1 MKKRIGQ
8 NGFTIIELII
18 ITVVIAILAI
28 FAFVSYVGIVKK
40 ADREAIRASTRS
52 IVRTAQAF
60 EYQNP
65 GNHKFYFKDGVQY
78 NADGL
83 RMNYTNDPPGDGIT
97 IINENERVAVAFYKG
112 VFCAT
117 KSADTDVITV
127 SEIPKEDCATYDV
140 INTCDEWV
148 TIALRYDTPLDVLL
162 SYNDESDSGSSTCG
176 RDIKIPVEVDDSGC
190 DDFGVCYKTYYSI
203 GYIDSST
210 TTPYNYTYTIKLG
223 NLPLPLSSINN
234 ASVSAKSV
242 LSTLD
247 DFKNYIVRRN
257 LGDVLWYPSET
268 TPTQVSLDQAP
279 IFQAHSATSNDDDM
293 VINSVSVSCD
303 ASQCLANVDVTAND
317 ISSYDPYT
325 GTGGSIIY
333 MPLKFTVEFN
343 GATSASCF
351 AFNSGTGTITDYYYT
366 NPGCSSVVKIPSS
379 IGGVNVIALGSSSF
393 ASNGLTSV
401 EIPSTVATIGASAF
415 KSNSIASLVVPST
428 VNSVGNQAFAYNPL
442 GGGVIWNSTVVSA
455 GSDNLNGAF
464 KGSTLSSISFGNN
477 VTRVPDRLLSYASPT
492 FHSYTFP
499 DHITAT
505 GIDSFRGA
513 GLTSVNLNKLV
524 NIGGWTFKEDNLTSI
539 SIPSSTTTIGE
550 QAFINNQLASLTVPS
565 TVTSVGN
572 QAFAYNPLVDGVT
585 WNAAITSA
593 GSDRYNGA
601 FRGSTIGPITFG
613 TNVTRIPNRLFC
625 FANATFSS
633 YTIPDHITETG
644 IDSLRGM
651 GLTSVNLNNLII
663 VGGWTF
669 KENDITSI
677 SIPSNVTTIG
687 QEAFDYNQLSS
698 VTVPSTVTSMSAQA
712 FAHNP
717 LTGGVTWN
725 TSIASIGDR
734 YNGPFLGS
742 TIGSIAFGAGVT
754 RVTSYLFCGSDPTFS
769 SYTVPD
775 TITTLGNDSYR
786 NMGLTSV
793 TIPSNVTVIEGWVFK
808 ENSLTS
814 ITIPSSITSLGQEA
828 LQTNSL
834 TSITM
839 ESGSTVI
846 GSYLLTSNNDFRTT
860 YTAGGA
866 GTYTG
871 TQTGTWTKL

>member
-127 SEIPKEDCATYDV
+127 SEVPESDCATYDV

-148 TIALRYDTPLDVLL
+148 TIALKYDTPLDVLL

-176 RDIKIPVEVDDSGC
+176 RDIKIPVETDDSTC
-190 DDFGVCYKTYYSI
+190 DEFGACYKTYYSI
-203 GYIDSST
+203 DYVDSST

-223 NLPLPLSSINN
+223 NLPLLLSDIETV
-234 ASVSAKSV
+234 SVSEDSV

-247 DFKNYIVRRN
+247 DFRNYIVRRN

-268 TPTQVSLDQAP
+268 TPTQVGLDQAP
-279 IFQAHSATSNDDDM
+279 IFQAHSATSNNNDM
-293 VINSVSVSCD
+293 VINDVSVSCD

-317 ISSYDPYT
+317 FSSYEPYT
-325 GTGGSIIY
+325 GAGDSIIY
-333 MPLKFTVEFN
+333 LPLKFTVEFN

-401 EIPSTVATIGASAF
+401 KIPSTVATIGASAF

-428 VNSVGNQAFAYNPL
+428 VN
-442 GGGVIWNSTVVSA
+442 
-455 GSDNLNGAF
+455 
-464 KGSTLSSISFGNN
+464 
-477 VTRVPDRLLSYASPT
+477 
-492 FHSYTFP
+492 
-499 DHITAT
+499 
-505 GIDSFRGA
+505 
-513 GLTSVNLNKLV
+513 
-524 NIGGWTFKEDNLTSI
+524 
-539 SIPSSTTTIGE
+539 
-550 QAFINNQLASLTVPS
+550 
-565 TVTSVGN
+565 SVGN

-651 GLTSVNLNNLII
+651 GLNSVNLNNLII